1 MRAGRV
7 WSGYQIP
14 KGAGSIVTF
23 DKKEGEKEVKIKSRV
38 AMLPAWM
45 QKELGGDVRK
55 LFAPYPSRASESSS
69 RKSRI
74 FFLLGI

>member
-45 QKELGGDVRK
+45 QK
-55 LFAPYPSRASESSS
+55 
-69 RKSRI
+69 RI
-74 FFLLGI
+74 GW